1 MSCPSPCKNTV
12 PSPVFLCENGVSVE
26 HVTHTAGSDK
36 KFSKLR
42 MPAIISW
49 AQSLLW
55 SLHNMINDHL
65 VKTKHDSINNIYIH
79 WWVQASLTV
88 AIHLITVRTLC
99 AANAAKGDFLL
110 TISLWPH
117 YYRQRFCN
125 STNWTPFERR
135 LESTLYNQSI
145 AYLALPRTH
154 LTNSTLPNNIN
165 SIAPDTQNLKNQD
178 IQSFLLF
185 RHLLHSNR
193 YFVYGQFLP
202 LFRIENSFQCRSFL

>member
-1 MSCPSPCKNTV
+1 MEEFRWFFKTPLALRKKRSKAGRHLRRCLVHLLVKTLFLLLYFCVKMECLLNMS
-12 PSPVFLCENGVSVE
+12 
-26 HVTHTAGSDK
+26 HTQPNAKGNGSDK

-99 AANAAKGDFLL
+99 AAKTSLFPLTTITTAAELLRHFFFCFRLKFL
-110 TISLWPH
+110 
-117 YYRQRFCN
+117 
-125 STNWTPFERR
+125 TP
-135 LESTLYNQSI
+135 SGH
-145 AYLALPRTH
+145 H
-154 LTNSTLPNNIN
+154 LCL
-165 SIAPDTQNLKNQD
+165 
-178 IQSFLLF
+178 
-185 RHLLHSNR
+185 
-193 YFVYGQFLP
+193 G
-202 LFRIENSFQCRSFL
+202 